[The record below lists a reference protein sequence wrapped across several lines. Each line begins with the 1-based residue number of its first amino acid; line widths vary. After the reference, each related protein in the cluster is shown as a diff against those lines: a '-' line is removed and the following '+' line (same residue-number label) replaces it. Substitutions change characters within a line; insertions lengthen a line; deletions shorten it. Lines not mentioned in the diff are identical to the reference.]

1 MEVVV
6 HGSNRVVGLL
16 TIECGTIVIFEA
28 VEVVSGCDQPGLPLT
43 ARKTIKRADRMSG
56 MDRYS
61 VRLIGKTGESSQG
74 VFIVDEDE
82 DTDQC
87 RLTFQYPGG
96 EITVEALDYFE
107 AMCQIRTNLETKG
120 WRPVCFGSA
129 QNVYPSNMARDMGRG
144 LKAYKMEI
152 GRRATTADL
161 VRIFDAASDLQP
173 VSVEEQR
180 QFYEQWLLSLGI
192 NIKALLG

>member
-1 MEVVV
+1 MK
-6 HGSNRVVGLL
+6 
-16 TIECGTIVIFEA
+16 GT
-28 VEVVSGCDQPGLPLT
+28 
-43 ARKTIKRADRMSG
+43 
-56 MDRYS
+56 DRYP
-61 VRLIGKTGESSQG
+61 VRLIGKTGEGSEG

-87 RLTFQYPGG
+87 RLTFQFPGG
-96 EITVEALDYFE
+96 EVTVKALDYFK
-107 AMCQIRTNLETKG
+107 AMCQIRTELETKG

-144 LKAYKMEI
+144 LKAYKMEL

-161 VRIFDAASDLQP
+161 VRIIDTAPHLQP

-180 QFYEQWLLSLGI
+180 QFYEQWLQSLGI
-192 NIKALLG
+192 NVK